1 MTGAPAATHS
11 DATRCSQIHPG
22 WLLLTAG
29 ATFLLHALIALQAPT
44 PGTFRKYNLAAEQF
58 LSGELP
64 SERLMDFS
72 PFYFYLSL
80 AAERLLPNPEFFLI
94 WMQIALAAISVAM
107 VFHLLARRFSSILA
121 LGATAV
127 MALDRHL
134 LVYERLLEPEIFLLF
149 FLIAFL
155 IVLDRRPLIAGV
167 FAALCL
173 ATRPTF
179 LPVFLLVPFY
189 FWLQGAR
196 GRGWRLASSALLAPI
211 VLILLLLAWRAET
224 ITGDPRTPMM
234 NPGTVLFEGNNPL
247 SLGTSA
253 IYPPMVLGYVRH
265 TGEVPDAA
273 HQYYRDVARADTGRA
288 LTIAEVNAFW
298 SSKVL
303 SFIRAE
309 PKRFVELLG
318 AKLLRA
324 FHGFRWHDI
333 PLAWKID
340 QRLMT
345 PAFPFALL
353 AGLAL
358 VGTLFA
364 VHDWRR
370 NLLYYALGGSQ
381 LVVMLI
387 FYVSARQRL
396 VLLPALLY
404 FAAIAGERLLHQRH
418 KAWLWIVLVL
428 LLTVC
433 LSLPNDT
440 IRDEHYRRTK
450 TLVTEQRLE
459 EVRTKS
465 LEQPLAL
472 HADLAV
478 AAVASAP
485 WWLDWMRPA
494 YFPRDRGTLEQ
505 RVATLLSSSRTPGAP
520 SDFDLGMVHLAA
532 GQLTAAREIL
542 EPLSDLGTRVYRGGR
557 QPSDPSVPLATAIAL
572 AGQPKKAT
580 EILKRALEKSPGDPF
595 ILAELIALT
604 DDPSYQ
610 QPLLDYWSRLD
621 AQYLLGRALLRH
633 GRPTDAV
640 LALGFVTNRLPDFRD
655 AKVLLAAALGE
666 TDRLDEGSRQYFEAT
681 QIRLEPILAGDQIT
695 SLFRR
700 WLAANPG
707 RAEVRFFAARVLH
720 QNGHFAE
727 ALSILDSLDPP
738 PDLADPVAKEKQRI
752 RAALGN

>member
-1 MTGAPAATHS
+1 LTGAPVATG
-11 DATRCSQIHPG
+11 AGVKRGNQTHPG
-22 WLLLTAG
+22 WLLLIAG
-29 ATFLLHALIALQAPT
+29 ATFLLHALIAFQAPT

-72 PFYFYLSL
+72 PLYLYLSL
-80 AAERLLPNPEFFLI
+80 AAERVLPNPELFLT
-94 WMQIALAAISVAM
+94 WLQIVLAAVSVAM
-107 VFHLLARRFSSILA
+107 VFHLLVRRFSWRFA
-121 LGATAV
+121 LGAAV
-127 MALDRHL
+127 IMALDRHL
-134 LVYERLLEPEIFLLF
+134 LIYERLLEPEIFLLF

-155 IVLDRRPLIAGV
+155 IVLDQRPLIAGV
-167 FAALCL
+167 LAALCL

-179 LPVFLLVPFY
+179 LPAFLLVPIY
-189 FWLQGAR
+189 FWLRGDR
-196 GRGWRLASSALLAPI
+196 GRSWRLASTALLAPI
-211 VLILLLLAWRAET
+211 VLTLLLLAWRAEI
-224 ITGDPRTPMM
+224 ITGNPRTPMM

-253 IYPPMVLGYVRH
+253 IYPPVVLGYVRH

-298 SSKVL
+298 SSKAL

-309 PKRFVELLG
+309 PRRFVELLG
-318 AKLLRA
+318 AKLLRT
-324 FHGFRWHDI
+324 FHGYRWHDI
-333 PLAWKID
+333 PLAGKID
-340 QRLMT
+340 LRLRT

-353 AGLAL
+353 ASLAL
-358 VGTLFA
+358 IGTLFA
-364 VHDWRR
+364 AHDWRR

-381 LVVMLI
+381 LVVMLV

-404 FAAIAGERLLHQRH
+404 FAMVAGERLLHQRR
-418 KAWLWIVLVL
+418 KTWPWILLVL
-428 LLTVC
+428 LLTVS
-433 LSLPNDT
+433 LSLPNDS
-440 IRDEHYRRTK
+440 IRDEHYRRTQA
-450 TLVTEQRLE
+450 LLTEQRLE

-472 HADLAV
+472 HSDLAV

-494 YFPRDRGTLEQ
+494 YFPRNRGTLEQ
-505 RVATLLSSSRTPGAP
+505 RVASLLSSSRTPGTP

-532 GQLTAAREIL
+532 GQLDEAREML
-542 EPLSDLGTRVYRGGR
+542 EPLSSSGTRVYRGGR
-557 QPSDPSVPLATAIAL
+557 QPSDPSIPLATAVAL
-572 AGQPKKAT
+572 AGDPERAT
-580 EILKRALEKSPGDPF
+580 EILKRALERNPGDPF
-595 ILAELIALT
+595 ILAELVALT
-604 DDPSYQ
+604 DDPVSQ
-610 QPLLDYWSRLD
+610 QLLLDYWSRLD

-640 LALGFVTNRLPDFRD
+640 RALGFVTNRLPNFRD

-666 TDRLDEGSRQYFEAT
+666 IGQLEEGSRQYFEAT

-695 SLFRR
+695 SLFRH
-700 WLAANPG
+700 WLAANPD
-707 RAEVRFFAARVLH
+707 RVEVRFFAARVLH
-720 QNGHFAE
+720 QHGHFAE
-727 ALSILDSLDPP
+727 ALLILENLDPP
-738 PDLADPVAKEKQRI
+738 PDLVEVVTKEKQRI